1 LKLDVYKAALDKLLV
16 EKELD
21 TEKAKLDILSEKY
34 SMAEARYKEG
44 KITENDLND
53 AKYALDAKRLMC
65 RELKKVLRQR
75 SLNLKDC

>member
-44 KITENDLND
+44 KITEMTSMTQNMLWMP
-53 AKYALDAKRLMC
+53 KRLMC
-65 RELKKVLRQR
+65 RELKK
-75 SLNLKDC
+75 S

>member
-53 AKYALDAKRLMC
+53 AKYALDAK
-65 RELKKVLRQR
+65 KIDVQ
-75 SLNLKDC
+75 S